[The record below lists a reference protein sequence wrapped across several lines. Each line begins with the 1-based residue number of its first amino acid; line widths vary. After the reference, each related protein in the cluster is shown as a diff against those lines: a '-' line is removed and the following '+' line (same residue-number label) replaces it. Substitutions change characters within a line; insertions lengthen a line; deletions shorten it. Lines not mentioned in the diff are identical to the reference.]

1 MSGHSKWHNIQARKS
16 SQDAKRGQVF
26 TKLTKELIIAARQGG
41 GSPETNSRLRTAV
54 DKARRM
60 GMPMDN
66 INKAIMRGTGELP
79 GITYEEHT
87 YEAYGPAGTA
97 FIVKISTDNRNRTVA
112 ELRKI
117 FSNFGGSLA
126 ESGAVSWNFE
136 VKGNIE
142 LENVG
147 GMNYD
152 NLFMLVADAGGEDL
166 KEDGGVYTV
175 VTDPKLLEQVKEKI
189 ESKGLKVKDAD
200 IILIPKNFIKVSG
213 EEAVRVVKLSDE
225 LENHDD
231 VQDYYTNY
239 DIDEEELKVI
249 AEKIGS

>member
-26 TKLTKELIIAARQGG
+26 TKLTKELIISARQGG
-41 GSPETNSRLRTAV
+41 GNSETNSRLRSAI
-54 DKARRM
+54 DKAKKM
-60 GMPMDN
+60 GMPLDN
-66 INKAIMRGTGELP
+66 INKAVMRGTGELP
-79 GITYEEHT
+79 GVNYEEHT

-97 FIVKISTDNRNRTVA
+97 FIIKISTDNRNRTVA

-117 FSNFGGSLA
+117 LGNFGGNLA

-136 VKGNIE
+136 TKGNIE
-142 LENVG
+142 LEETSD
-147 GMNYD
+147 MTYD
-152 NLFMLVADAGGEDL
+152 DLFMLVADLGGEDL
-166 KEDGGVYTV
+166 KKDNEVYTV
-175 VTDPKLLEQVKEKI
+175 TTDPKMLEQVKEKI
-189 ESKGLKVKDAD
+189 ENKGLKIKDAD
-200 IILIPKNFIKVSG
+200 IVLIPKNVVKVTG
-213 EEAVRVVKLSDE
+213 EDAVRVVKLSDE

-239 DIDEEELKVI
+239 DIEEEELKLI

>member
-26 TKLTKELIIAARQGG
+26 TKLTKELIISARQGG
-41 GSPETNSRLRTAV
+41 GNSETNSRLRAAI
-54 DKARRM
+54 DKAKKM
-60 GMPMDN
+60 GMQLDN
-66 INKAIMRGTGELP
+66 INKAVMRGTGELP
-79 GITYEEHT
+79 GINYEEHT

-97 FIVKISTDNRNRTVA
+97 FIIKISTDNRNRTVA

-117 FSNFGGSLA
+117 LSNFGGNLA

-136 VKGNIE
+136 TKGNIE
-142 LENVG
+142 LEEVS
-147 GMNYD
+147 GMSYD
-152 NLFMLVADAGGEDL
+152 DLFMLVADAGGEDL
-166 KEDGGVYTV
+166 KNDGEIYTIT
-175 VTDPKLLEQVKEKI
+175 TDPKMLEQVKEKI
-189 ESKGLKVKDAD
+189 ENKGLKIKDTD
-200 IILIPKNFIKVSG
+200 IILIPKNLVKVTG
-213 EEAVRVVKLSDE
+213 DDAVRVVKLSDE

-239 DIDEEELKVI
+239 DIEEEELKLI